1 MTKIDELE
9 QIETAITHAER
20 DLGDLKQK
28 VLSKQAYISLLEQKR
43 SSLIGD
49 LDEVDTPN
57 YRFTRENRHYD
68 KPSNWRVSVIDK
80 EQAIKELGDF
90 DASLVKHESIE
101 RDVIDSKVVKRLVA
115 RSVIDD
121 KQFKSI
127 VISKIEPKIKV
138 KVKAKVN

>member
-20 DLGDLKQK
+20 DLGELKQK
-28 VLSKQAYISLLEQKR
+28 VLSKRSYIGLLEQKR
-43 SSLIGD
+43 SLLIGN

-80 EQAIKELGDF
+80 KQAIKDLERIDQDLIVPSVD
-90 DASLVKHESIE
+90 LKKVKQFVANG
-101 RDVIDSKVVKRLVA
+101 VIDGQ
-115 RSVIDD
+115 
-121 KQFKSI
+121 QFKSI

-138 KVKAKVN
+138 KAKVN

>member
-9 QIETAITHAER
+9 QIETAITHAEH
-20 DLGDLKQK
+20 DLGELKQQI
-28 VLSKQAYISLLEQKR
+28 LSKRSYIGLLEQKR
-43 SSLIGD
+43 SLLIGN

-80 EQAIKELGDF
+80 KQAIKDLEQLDQ
-90 DASLVKHESIE
+90 DLIVPSVDLKKVKQFVANG
-101 RDVIDSKVVKRLVA
+101 VIDGQ
-115 RSVIDD
+115 
-121 KQFKSI
+121 QFKSI

-138 KVKAKVN
+138 KAKVN

>member
-28 VLSKQAYISLLEQKR
+28 VLSKRSYISLLEQKR
-43 SSLIGD
+43 SLLIGD

-68 KPSNWRVSVIDK
+68 RPSNWRVSVIDK
-80 EQAIKELGDF
+80 EQAIKDLEQLDQALIVPSV
-90 DASLVKHESIE
+90 DLKKVKQFVANG
-101 RDVIDSKVVKRLVA
+101 VIDGQ
-115 RSVIDD
+115 
-121 KQFKSI
+121 QFKSI
-127 VISKIEPKIKV
+127 VISKVEPKIKV
-138 KVKAKVN
+138 KAKVN

>member
-28 VLSKQAYISLLEQKR
+28 LLSKRAYISLLEQKR
-43 SSLIGD
+43 SLLIGD

-68 KPSNWRVSVIDK
+68 RPSNWRVSVIDK
-80 EQAIKELGDF
+80 EQAIKDLERLDR
-90 DASLVKHESIE
+90 DLIVPSVDLKKVKQFVANG
-101 RDVIDSKVVKRLVA
+101 VIDGQ
-115 RSVIDD
+115 
-121 KQFKSI
+121 QFKSI

-138 KVKAKVN
+138 KAKVN

>member
-9 QIETAITHAER
+9 QIETAITHAEH
-20 DLGDLKQK
+20 DLGELKQQI
-28 VLSKQAYISLLEQKR
+28 LSKRSYIGLLEQKR
-43 SSLIGD
+43 SLLIGN

-80 EQAIKELGDF
+80 KQAIKDLERIDQDLIVPSVD
-90 DASLVKHESIE
+90 LKKVKQFVANG
-101 RDVIDSKVVKRLVA
+101 VIDVQ
-115 RSVIDD
+115 
-121 KQFKSI
+121 QFKSI

-138 KVKAKVN
+138 KAKVN

>member
-28 VLSKQAYISLLEQKR
+28 LLSKRAYISLLEQKR
-43 SSLIGD
+43 SLLIGD

-80 EQAIKELGDF
+80 KQAIKDLERLDQ
-90 DASLVKHESIE
+90 DLIVPSVDLKKVKQ
-101 RDVIDSKVVKRLVA
+101 LVA
-115 RSVIDD
+115 NGVIDD
-121 KQFKSI
+121 QQFKSLS
-127 VISKIEPKIKV
+127 ISRIEPKIKV
-138 KVKAKVN
+138 KAKVN

>member
-28 VLSKQAYISLLEQKR
+28 VLSKRSYISLLEQKR
-43 SSLIGD
+43 SLLIGD

-80 EQAIKELGDF
+80 KQAIKDLERLDQ
-90 DASLVKHESIE
+90 DLIVPSVDLKKVKQFVANG
-101 RDVIDSKVVKRLVA
+101 VIDGQ
-115 RSVIDD
+115 
-121 KQFKSI
+121 QFKSI

-138 KVKAKVN
+138 KAKVN

>member
-20 DLGDLKQK
+20 DLGDLKKK
-28 VLSKQAYISLLEQKR
+28 VLSKRAYISLLEQKR
-43 SSLIGD
+43 SLLIGD

-80 EQAIKELGDF
+80 KQAIKDLERLDQ
-90 DASLVKHESIE
+90 DLIVPSVDLKKVKQF
-101 RDVIDSKVVKRLVA
+101 VA
-115 RSVIDD
+115 NGVIDD
-121 KQFKSI
+121 QQFKSLS
-127 VISKIEPKIKV
+127 ISRIEPKIKV
-138 KVKAKVN
+138 KAKED

>member
-28 VLSKQAYISLLEQKR
+28 VLSKRAYISLLEQKR
-43 SSLIGD
+43 SLLIGD

-80 EQAIKELGDF
+80 KQAIKDLERLDQ
-90 DASLVKHESIE
+90 DLIVPSVDLKKVKQF
-101 RDVIDSKVVKRLVA
+101 VA
-115 RSVIDD
+115 NGVIDD
-121 KQFKSI
+121 QQFKSLS
-127 VISKIEPKIKV
+127 ISRIEPKIKV
-138 KVKAKVN
+138 KAKED

>member
-20 DLGDLKQK
+20 DLGDLKQQI
-28 VLSKQAYISLLEQKR
+28 LSKRSYIGLLEQKR
-43 SSLIGD
+43 SLLIGN

-80 EQAIKELGDF
+80 KQAIKDLERIDQDLIVPSVD
-90 DASLVKHESIE
+90 LKKVKQFVANG
-101 RDVIDSKVVKRLVA
+101 VIDVQ
-115 RSVIDD
+115 
-121 KQFKSI
+121 QFKSI

-138 KVKAKVN
+138 KAKVN

>member
-9 QIETAITHAER
+9 QIETAITHAKH
-20 DLGDLKQK
+20 DLGELKQQI
-28 VLSKQAYISLLEQKR
+28 LSKRSYIGLLEQKR
-43 SSLIGD
+43 SLLIGN

-80 EQAIKELGDF
+80 KQAIKDLEGIDQGLIIPSVD
-90 DASLVKHESIE
+90 LKKVKQFVANG
-101 RDVIDSKVVKRLVA
+101 VIDVQ
-115 RSVIDD
+115 
-121 KQFKSI
+121 QFKSI

-138 KVKAKVN
+138 KAKEG

>member
-28 VLSKQAYISLLEQKR
+28 VLSKRSYISLLEQKR
-43 SSLIGD
+43 SLLIGD

-68 KPSNWRVSVIDK
+68 RPSNWRVSVIDK
-80 EQAIKELGDF
+80 EQAIKDLEQLDQALIVPSV
-90 DASLVKHESIE
+90 DLKKVKQFVANG
-101 RDVIDSKVVKRLVA
+101 VIDGQ
-115 RSVIDD
+115 
-121 KQFKSI
+121 QFKSI
-127 VISKIEPKIKV
+127 VISKVEPKIKV
-138 KVKAKVN
+138 KAKEE

>member
-9 QIETAITHAER
+9 QIETAITHAKR

-28 VLSKQAYISLLEQKR
+28 VLSKRSYISLLEQKR
-43 SSLIGD
+43 SLLIGD

-68 KPSNWRVSVIDK
+68 RPSNWRVSVIDK
-80 EQAIKELGDF
+80 EQAIKDLEQLDQTLIVPSV
-90 DASLVKHESIE
+90 DLKKVKQFVANG
-101 RDVIDSKVVKRLVA
+101 VIDGQ
-115 RSVIDD
+115 
-121 KQFKSI
+121 QFKSI

-138 KVKAKVN
+138 KAKEE

>member
-28 VLSKQAYISLLEQKR
+28 VLSKRSYISLLEQKR
-43 SSLIGD
+43 SLLIGN

-80 EQAIKELGDF
+80 EQAIKDLEQLDQALIVPSV
-90 DASLVKHESIE
+90 DLKKVKQFVANG
-101 RDVIDSKVVKRLVA
+101 VIDVQ
-115 RSVIDD
+115 
-121 KQFKSI
+121 QFKSI

-138 KVKAKVN
+138 KAK

>member
-28 VLSKQAYISLLEQKR
+28 VLSKRSYISLLEQKR
-43 SSLIGD
+43 SLLIGN

-80 EQAIKELGDF
+80 KQAIKDLEGIDQGLIVPSVD
-90 DASLVKHESIE
+90 LKKVKQFVANG
-101 RDVIDSKVVKRLVA
+101 VIDVQ
-115 RSVIDD
+115 
-121 KQFKSI
+121 QFKSI

-138 KVKAKVN
+138 KAKEG

>member
-28 VLSKQAYISLLEQKR
+28 VLSKRSYIGLLEQKR
-43 SSLIGD
+43 SLLIGN

-80 EQAIKELGDF
+80 KQAIKDLERIDQDLIVPSVD
-90 DASLVKHESIE
+90 LKKVKQFVANG
-101 RDVIDSKVVKRLVA
+101 VIDVQ
-115 RSVIDD
+115 
-121 KQFKSI
+121 QFKSI

-138 KVKAKVN
+138 KAKEG

>member
-28 VLSKQAYISLLEQKR
+28 VLSKRSYIGLLEQKR
-43 SSLIGD
+43 SLLIGN

-80 EQAIKELGDF
+80 EQAIKDLKQLDQ
-90 DASLVKHESIE
+90 DLIVPSVDLKKVKQFVANG
-101 RDVIDSKVVKRLVA
+101 VIDVQ
-115 RSVIDD
+115 
-121 KQFKSI
+121 QFKSI

-138 KVKAKVN
+138 KAKED

>member
-9 QIETAITHAER
+9 QIETAITHAEH
-20 DLGDLKQK
+20 DLGELKQQI
-28 VLSKQAYISLLEQKR
+28 LSKRSYIGLLEQKR
-43 SSLIGD
+43 SLLIGN

-80 EQAIKELGDF
+80 KQAIKDLEQLDQ
-90 DASLVKHESIE
+90 DLIVPSVDLKKVKQFVANG
-101 RDVIDSKVVKRLVA
+101 VIDVQ
-115 RSVIDD
+115 
-121 KQFKSI
+121 QFKSI

-138 KVKAKVN
+138 KAKVN

>member
-28 VLSKQAYISLLEQKR
+28 VLSKRAYISLLEQKR
-43 SSLIGD
+43 NLLIGN

-80 EQAIKELGDF
+80 KQAIKDLERLDQ
-90 DASLVKHESIE
+90 DLIVPSVDLKKVKQF
-101 RDVIDSKVVKRLVA
+101 VA
-115 RSVIDD
+115 NGVIDD
-121 KQFKSI
+121 QQFKSLS
-127 VISKIEPKIKV
+127 ISRIEPKIKV
-138 KVKAKVN
+138 KAKVN

>member
-9 QIETAITHAER
+9 QIETAITHAEH
-20 DLGDLKQK
+20 DLGELKQQI
-28 VLSKQAYISLLEQKR
+28 LSKRSYIGLLEQKR
-43 SSLIGD
+43 SLLIGN

-80 EQAIKELGDF
+80 EQAIKDLERIDQDLIVPSVD
-90 DASLVKHESIE
+90 LKKVKQFVANG
-101 RDVIDSKVVKRLVA
+101 VIDGQ
-115 RSVIDD
+115 
-121 KQFKSI
+121 QFKSI

-138 KVKAKVN
+138 KAKVN

>member
-9 QIETAITHAER
+9 QIETAITHAEH
-20 DLGDLKQK
+20 DLGELKQQI
-28 VLSKQAYISLLEQKR
+28 LSKRSYIGLLEQKR
-43 SSLIGD
+43 SLLIGN

-80 EQAIKELGDF
+80 KQAIKDLERIDQDLIVPSVD
-90 DASLVKHESIE
+90 LKKVKQFVANG
-101 RDVIDSKVVKRLVA
+101 VID
-115 RSVIDD
+115 IQ
-121 KQFKSI
+121 QFKSI

-138 KVKAKVN
+138 KAKEG

>member
-9 QIETAITHAER
+9 QIETAITHAEH
-20 DLGDLKQK
+20 DLGELKQQI
-28 VLSKQAYISLLEQKR
+28 LSKRSYIGLLEQKR
-43 SSLIGD
+43 SLLIGN

-80 EQAIKELGDF
+80 KQAIKDLERIDQDLIVPSVD
-90 DASLVKHESIE
+90 LKKVKQFVANG
-101 RDVIDSKVVKRLVA
+101 VIDGQ
-115 RSVIDD
+115 
-121 KQFKSI
+121 QFKSI

-138 KVKAKVN
+138 KAKVN

>member
-20 DLGDLKQK
+20 DLGDLKQQI
-28 VLSKQAYISLLEQKR
+28 LSKRSYIGLLEQKR
-43 SSLIGD
+43 SLLIGD

-68 KPSNWRVSVIDK
+68 RPSNWRVSVIDK
-80 EQAIKELGDF
+80 EQAIKDLEQLDQALIVPSV
-90 DASLVKHESIE
+90 DLKKVKQFVANG
-101 RDVIDSKVVKRLVA
+101 VIDGQ
-115 RSVIDD
+115 
-121 KQFKSI
+121 QFKSI

-138 KVKAKVN
+138 KAKVN

>member
-28 VLSKQAYISLLEQKR
+28 VLSKRSYISLLEQKR
-43 SSLIGD
+43 SLLIGD

-68 KPSNWRVSVIDK
+68 RPSNWRVSVIDK
-80 EQAIKELGDF
+80 EQAIKDLEQLDQALIVPSV
-90 DASLVKHESIE
+90 DLKKVKQFVANG
-101 RDVIDSKVVKRLVA
+101 VIDGQ
-115 RSVIDD
+115 
-121 KQFKSI
+121 QFKSI

-138 KVKAKVN
+138 KAKEG

>member
-9 QIETAITHAER
+9 QIETAITHAEH
-20 DLGDLKQK
+20 DLGELKQQI
-28 VLSKQAYISLLEQKR
+28 LSKRSYIGLLEQKR
-43 SSLIGD
+43 SLLIGN

-80 EQAIKELGDF
+80 KQAIKDLERIDQDLIVPSVD
-90 DASLVKHESIE
+90 LKKVKQFVANG
-101 RDVIDSKVVKRLVA
+101 VIDVQ
-115 RSVIDD
+115 
-121 KQFKSI
+121 QFKSI

-138 KVKAKVN
+138 KAKED